1 VGKQTFDKMKK
12 ILSILLAIFFILT
25 LTVASTNAVE
35 WRGNEGCR
43 DGTCSI
49 GGCHNGLCS
58 LSSAV
63 GMPVVSGVG
72 TKVVT
77 AETTTATGGN

>member
-1 VGKQTFDKMKK
+1 MGKQTFDKIKK

-35 WRGNEGCR
+35 WRGHEGCH
-43 DGTCSI
+43 DGTCSF

-63 GMPVVSGVG
+63 GVPAASGVAAEVG
-72 TKVVT
+72 T
-77 AETTTATGGN
+77 AEDTTAI